1 MMRSVTKNILA
12 LCSLTTIALTGCTYG
27 PTPYGG
33 YGASPYGGSPYGAP
47 YPGYQQAPIQ
57 TLQPGQ
63 QYVPNGTV
71 LPQGTYPGSVPT
83 YQNGSGGLT
92 PIPNQNGASSDAPPY
107 SSSEINK
114 PVPAPSNPGGS
125 PFYNNSSSSTTFLP
139 PKELKPIQPATHL
152 DEPIQPITNELRGS
166 AMTTPPSSPTAV
178 YSPQPTEFNAPSA
191 PMNGALDISQPMG
204 EIPSIPPVNTE
215 ADPFSTPA
223 PAPSQGAES
232 APQAM
237 PIFGNTSNIR
247 SYKVVPTEEKLL
259 DHDPQYKWLRG
270 VVSKD
275 EPTKTWSVV
284 YSDNPQPGDTY
295 AGHLSLASSPY
306 LSDLKDGDVVEV
318 KGEIDPVITD
328 PLGKPVF
335 LISHL
340 RTITRAPA
348 QP

>member
-1 MMRSVTKNILA
+1 
-12 LCSLTTIALTGCTYG
+12 
-27 PTPYGG
+27 
-33 YGASPYGGSPYGAP
+33 
-47 YPGYQQAPIQ
+47 
-57 TLQPGQ
+57 
-63 QYVPNGTV
+63 
-71 LPQGTYPGSVPT
+71 
-83 YQNGSGGLT
+83 
-92 PIPNQNGASSDAPPY
+92 
-107 SSSEINK
+107 
-114 PVPAPSNPGGS
+114 
-125 PFYNNSSSSTTFLP
+125 
-139 PKELKPIQPATHL
+139 
-152 DEPIQPITNELRGS
+152 
-166 AMTTPPSSPTAV
+166 
-178 YSPQPTEFNAPSA
+178 
-191 PMNGALDISQPMG
+191 MNGALDISQPMG